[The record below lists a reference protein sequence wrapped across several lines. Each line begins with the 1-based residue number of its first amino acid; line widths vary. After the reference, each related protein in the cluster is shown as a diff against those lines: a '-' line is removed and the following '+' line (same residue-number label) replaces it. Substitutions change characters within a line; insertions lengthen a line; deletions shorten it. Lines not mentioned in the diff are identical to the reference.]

1 MATTY
6 RLVNTIDADRLPQLM
21 ELYPG
26 EWWTGAVLRAW
37 ASRDRIR
44 ALCWCAASR
53 DHVEAV

>member
-26 EWWTGAVLRAW
+26 ECGGREQFYELGLHATAFER
-37 ASRDRIR
+37 
-44 ALCWCAASR
+44 CADAPR
-53 DHVEAV
+53 HVIMSKQ